1 MRETIFLAL
10 IIFLALLIL
19 VGCETKKD
27 TENSAENVIEN
38 VVTEKKETID
48 IKEEIEAASKR
59 YFDML
64 YGDKI
69 AKVKISNIKVYEGKQ
84 REDTL
89 VIVDLGEN
97 DYAFEL
103 DFEIKPTSKE
113 YVEELCEYVGSYDEE
128 TGLVS
133 QKQAYG
139 VMRYNV
145 LSNEYDVTAITEDG
159 F

>member
-1 MRETIFLAL
+1 
-10 IIFLALLIL
+10 
-19 VGCETKKD
+19 
-27 TENSAENVIEN
+27 
-38 VVTEKKETID
+38 
-48 IKEEIEAASKR
+48 
-59 YFDML
+59 ML

-69 AKVKISNIKVYEGKQ
+69 AEVKISNIKVYEGKQ

-113 YVEELCEYVGSYDEE
+113 YAEELCEYVGTYDEE

-145 LSNEYDVTAITEDG
+145 ISKGYDVTAIELIKHNLILNIL
-159 F
+159 FHRSYNLILNYHLLQLMNYHLLN

>member
-1 MRETIFLAL
+1 MKRTISFCL
-10 IIFLALLIL
+10 IMVMLLM
-19 VGCETKKD
+19 VFTACEFSTTK
-27 TENSAENVIEN
+27 TENNVEE
-38 VVTEKKETID
+38 VASEKVEEKKD

-113 YVEELCEYVGSYDEE
+113 YVEELCEYVGTYDEE

-145 LSNEYDVTAITEDG
+145 ISKGYDVTAITEDG